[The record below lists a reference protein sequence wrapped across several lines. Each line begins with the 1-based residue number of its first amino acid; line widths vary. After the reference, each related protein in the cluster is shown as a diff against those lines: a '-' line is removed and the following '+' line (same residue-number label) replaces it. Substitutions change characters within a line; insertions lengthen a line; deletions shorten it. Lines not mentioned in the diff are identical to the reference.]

1 MNRINLTRRQ
11 SILLIFFIQNLLF
24 LKKIFYSYSFVS
36 FITSASS
43 APWRMELCPTDKE
56 KVSCSRNA
64 QKFEFL
70 VHIKTRGKIQN
81 SQMPDQISSISYL

>member
-24 LKKIFYSYSFVS
+24 FFLIFYSYSFVS

-43 APWRMELCPTDKE
+43 APWRMELCLTDKE